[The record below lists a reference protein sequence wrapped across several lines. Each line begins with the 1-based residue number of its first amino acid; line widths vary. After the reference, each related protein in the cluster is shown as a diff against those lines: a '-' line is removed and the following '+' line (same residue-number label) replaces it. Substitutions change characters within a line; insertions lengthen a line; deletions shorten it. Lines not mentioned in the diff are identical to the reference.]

1 MGAFLTRLIFLTSP
15 VLLISLLQLLRDRV
29 VLVGSLVLLDALS
42 SFLLNNLLV
51 LFMQENSDSIA
62 GMPHEHLKQFLGIP
76 LFYKP

>member
-15 VLLISLLQLLRDRV
+15 VLLVSLFQLLRDRV
-29 VLVGSLVLLDALS
+29 VLVGSFLLNALS